1 MQIEAPLPS
10 ERVVPSAPFTITG
23 IDFAGPG
30 HDTTSVGMSWCL
42 WLVGLHPWVQDNIRN
57 ELDDIFGDDERDIT
71 MEDLKNMKY
80 LESVIK
86 VCFATFPV
94 KKKLN

>member
-1 MQIEAPLPS
+1 
-10 ERVVPSAPFTITG
+10 
-23 IDFAGPG
+23 
-30 HDTTSVGMSWCL
+30 MSWCL
-42 WLVGLHPWVQDNIRN
+42 WLVGLHPWVQDNIHN

-86 VCFATFPV
+86 
-94 KKKLN
+94 